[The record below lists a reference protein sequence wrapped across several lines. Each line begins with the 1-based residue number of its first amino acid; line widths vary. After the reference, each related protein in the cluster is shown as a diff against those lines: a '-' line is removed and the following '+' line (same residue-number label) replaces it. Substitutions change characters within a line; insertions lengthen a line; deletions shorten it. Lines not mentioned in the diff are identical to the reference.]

1 MKITSFLLLAVF
13 LGTGCSSIVTRS
25 SGGVS
30 GTPPTAVPHFRGKA
44 SARAATKLMVEN
56 EALAE
61 WQVARLAAACNT
73 LAATN
78 TSETRREALRLKAAH
93 ATSSY
98 SVVCGPNSLVQVL
111 DLLSMAILSRQVWV
125 EDGRAIEQ
133 FGDQGKILVE
143 AILAIHS
150 QVQSHALQY
159 LSSAEVHQIEET
171 VLAWR
176 RSHQG
181 PMVTE
186 FIRFDAYA
194 DQLAETLAAGAADSG
209 ILARVR
215 SAAHHV
221 EMLGERVILLAGR
234 MPRLTEWHAEAAVAN
249 LMATG
254 EVGEALSAVHEL
266 GGMPR
271 VLHAD
276 FTRLDAHLAEL
287 PGKFQLLDDRLAS
300 LPSGL
305 LTTLTNQP
313 EYSAALSQLEQSGQ
327 QVKTLLDT
335 VQSLDRQVAG
345 LTHQLSDLTAVAK
358 PESIRSI
365 TTQAASGVLSMGRS
379 FILLV
384 TACLAG
390 LLVLGSLL
398 LRWAVQTGR

>member
-1 MKITSFLLLAVF
+1 
-13 LGTGCSSIVTRS
+13 
-25 SGGVS
+25 
-30 GTPPTAVPHFRGKA
+30 
-44 SARAATKLMVEN
+44 
-56 EALAE
+56 
-61 WQVARLAAACNT
+61 
-73 LAATN
+73 
-78 TSETRREALRLKAAH
+78 
-93 ATSSY
+93 
-98 SVVCGPNSLVQVL
+98 
-111 DLLSMAILSRQVWV
+111 
-125 EDGRAIEQ
+125 
-133 FGDQGKILVE
+133 
-143 AILAIHS
+143 
-150 QVQSHALQY
+150 
-159 LSSAEVHQIEET
+159 
-171 VLAWR
+171 
-176 RSHQG
+176 
-181 PMVTE
+181 MVTE

-234 MPRLTEWHAEAAVAN
+234 MPRLTEWHAEAAAAN

-254 EVGEALSAVHEL
+254 EVGEALSAVREL

-390 LLVLGSLL
+390 LLVLGALL